1 MATETAQGGEGT
13 AEEQAPAVAHVNDL
27 LTETRQKME
36 SELEELRAS
45 HEAFLRLEQILS
57 NFDQITSERPAR
69 AQRRGNGTSRAPRG
83 SRSAEFLALV
93 QESDGIT
100 VTEAA
105 DKMDG
110 INPNYLYRIAKELT
124 DAGEVRKD
132 GKQYFPVQTATSDP
146 AASGEGDGGSGDE

>member
-1 MATETAQGGEGT
+1 MAADTANQGGEGT
-13 AEEQAPAVAHVNDL
+13 AEEQAPAVAHVNEL
-27 LTETRQKME
+27 LHETRSKME
-36 SELEELRAS
+36 SELEELRPQ

-69 AQRRGNGTSRAPRG
+69 AQRRANGSSRAPRG

-124 DAGEVRKD
+124 DAGEVRKE
-132 GKQYFPVQTATSDP
+132 GKQYFAATP
-146 AASGEGDGGSGDE
+146 APAPAGEAGDDKGNDE